1 MIGGISGAFGGIS
14 LAAARFD
21 RAATQVTASAESMAD
36 PESASVDVG
45 GIGDAMVQM
54 AVARFAFLASLRVA
68 VTSNE
73 MVQQALDLGGHTAP
87 RG

>member
-1 MIGGISGAFGGIS
+1 MIGGISGAFGGMS

-21 RAATQVTASAESMAD
+21 RAATQVSASAESMAD
-36 PESASVDVG
+36 PASAGVDIG
-45 GIGDAMVQM
+45 GMGDAMVQM
-54 AVARFAFLASLRVA
+54 AIARFAMLASLHVA

-73 MVQQALDLGGHTAP
+73 MVRQALELGGHTAP